1 MPTTTATITLNSDI
15 DASPLNISNTT
26 TLYNAGLDTDV
37 EHTTGMQRKVFK
49 VEDTAKIQ
57 LIPTIIGGTFTV
69 KEVNLSSGG
78 ATVTH
83 GDVDS
88 VSDLIKVGQPV
99 IGTNVAADTTV
110 ASRTDSTHFELS
122 AVASDAVG
130 SSVGSLT
137 IGYSKYTA
145 NRANKIYICNSSTDD
160 SDYVV
165 VTINAEDIG
174 RLYAGDWMLMP
185 WSAAASTSNIFVT
198 AATQTSTVIVDYMVI
213 GEGDS

>member
-1 MPTTTATITLNSDI
+1 MATTTATITLNSDI
-15 DASPLNISNTT
+15 DASPLNISDTT
-26 TLYNAGLDTDV
+26 TLYNAGLDTGV

-49 VEDTAKIQ
+49 VEDTAKTQ

-88 VSDLIKVGQPV
+88 VSGLIKVGQPV
-99 IGTNVAADTTV
+99 LGTNVVANVTV
-110 ASRTDSTHFELS
+110 ASVADATHFDLS
-122 AVASDAVG
+122 SVASDVIA
-130 SSVGSLT
+130 SDKGSLT
-137 IGYSKYTA
+137 LGYNIYTP
-145 NRANKIYICNSSTDD
+145 NKANKVYIRNSSVSDT
-160 SDYVV
+160 DYVV

-185 WSAAASTSNIFVT
+185 WSAVNPLSNIFVT
-198 AATQTSTVIVDYMVI
+198 AAVQTSTVIIDYMVI

>member
-15 DASPLNISNTT
+15 DASPLNISDTT
-26 TLYNAGLDTDV
+26 TLYNAGLDTGV
-37 EHTTGMQRKVFK
+37 EHTTGMQRKVFN
-49 VEDTAKIQ
+49 VEDIAKIQ

-69 KEVNLSSGG
+69 KEVNLGSGD

-99 IGTNVAADTTV
+99 IGTNVVANVTV
-110 ASRTDSTHFELS
+110 ASVTDDTHFELS
-122 AVASDAVG
+122 STASDVIA
-130 SSVGSLT
+130 SDKGSLT
-137 IGYSKYTA
+137 LGYNVYTP
-145 NRANKIYICNSSTDD
+145 NKANKIYIRNSSVSDTD
-160 SDYVV
+160 YIV

-174 RLYAGDWMLMP
+174 RLYAGDWMFMP
-185 WSAAASTSNIFVT
+185 WSAANPLSNIFVT